1 MQNYLIKNISL
12 VNEGKTRVADLLIQN
27 GRIEKIADQISPAFA
42 VTEINGE
49 GKYLLPGVIDDQV
62 HFREPG
68 LTHKATI
75 YTEARAAVAG
85 GVTSFMEMPNTLPP
99 AFTQELLEQKY
110 AIGARSS
117 LANYSFYMGTSNDNA
132 EEALRTND
140 KKKDVC
146 GIKIFM
152 GSSTG
157 NLLVDNYLTLD
168 RLFRDSEVLIATHCE
183 DEKIIRQ
190 NLERIKKENRELTAA
205 DHPLIRDE
213 EACFE
218 SSLTAIQ
225 FAKKYGSRL
234 HVFHLST
241 EKEMQLFSNLL
252 PLEEKRITTEVCVHH
267 LHFSSDDYATLG
279 NRIKCNPAIKA
290 PHNREALWKAL
301 LDDRLDLIATDHAPH
316 TLEEKGLVRN
326 ADGSLSPI
334 GGDGAHAGSGRSGG
348 GSGAHAAGGSAYERA
363 HAGLP
368 LVQHSLLLM
377 LHYVKEGRIS
387 LEKVVEKMSHAVATC
402 FRIEERGYIREGY
415 FADLVIVDM
424 GQPSTVLGPSG
435 GHPSAAVR
443 VHRSTAEEQG
453 LPQARPGN
461 ILYKCGWSPLEGFN
475 FPASVTHTF
484 VNGHLVYGKE
494 GFDESQWGR
503 RLSFTP

>member
-1 MQNYLIKNISL
+1 MRNYLIRNVHT
-12 VNEGKTRVADLLIQN
+12 VNEGRISIGDLLVKN
-27 GRIEKIADQISPAFA
+27 GRIEKIGTNLQPAFA

-49 GKYLLPGVIDDQV
+49 GKHLLPGVIDDQV

-85 GVTSFMEMPNTLPP
+85 GVTSFMEMPNTIPP
-99 AFTQELLEQKY
+99 AFTQELLEDKY

-132 EEALRTND
+132 EEALRTNE
-140 KKKDVC
+140 KKRDVC

-190 NLERIKKENRELTAA
+190 NLERLKQEGRELVAA
-205 DHPLIRDE
+205 DHPRIRDA

-225 FAKKYGSRL
+225 FAKKHNSRL

-241 EKEMQLFSNLL
+241 EKEMQLFTNLL
-252 PLEEKRITTEVCVHH
+252 PQWEKRITAEVCVHH
-267 LHFSSDDYATLG
+267 LHFTADDYARLG
-279 NRIKCNPAIKA
+279 NKIKCNPAIKA
-290 PHNREALWKAL
+290 PQNREALWTAL

-316 TLEEKGLVRN
+316 TLEEK
-326 ADGSLSPI
+326 
-334 GGDGAHAGSGRSGG
+334 
-348 GSGAHAAGGSAYERA
+348 SGAYEKA

-377 LHYVKEGRIS
+377 LHYVREGRIS
-387 LEKVVEKMSHAVATC
+387 LEKVVEKMSHAVAVC
-402 FRIEERGYIREGY
+402 FQIAERGYIREGY
-415 FADLVIVDM
+415 FADLVLVD
-424 GQPSTVLGPSG
+424 LRRPSG
-435 GHPSAAVR
+435 VER
-443 VHRSTAEEQG
+443 
-453 LPQARPGN
+453 GN
-461 ILYKCGWSPLEGFN
+461 ILYKCGWSPLEGFR
-475 FPASVTHTF
+475 FPATVTHTF
-484 VNGHLVYGKE
+484 VNGHLVYGN
-494 GFDESQWGR
+494 GVFDESQWGQ
-503 RLSFTP
+503 RLRFDR